1 MNDKIDIVLNIADHA
16 NKTLTN
22 GDLIIPIL
30 DNFEIIEQSQNSN
43 NRFFVAK
50 NGNTLEQFIVD
61 GQLNDS
67 ESLEEHIKIVNQS
80 IADSIANNELYN
92 NKNYMMY
99 YKSYQTS
106 NLSFKIYLQDI
117 LLGTI
122 DNLSFVRQITSY
134 FINNQTNEF
143 CQLSIASGPFLVN
156 ENYKLLN
163 NIQDLDNDEI
173 IKILDKSLTVIMNNI
188 HYE

>member
-61 GQLNDS
+61 GQLNNS

-80 IADSIANNELYN
+80 IADSIE
-92 NKNYMMY
+92 M
-99 YKSYQTS
+99 
-106 NLSFKIYLQDI
+106 
-117 LLGTI
+117 
-122 DNLSFVRQITSY
+122 
-134 FINNQTNEF
+134 
-143 CQLSIASGPFLVN
+143 
-156 ENYKLLN
+156 
-163 NIQDLDNDEI
+163 
-173 IKILDKSLTVIMNNI
+173 KILYLL
-188 HYE
+188 